1 VYYRIC
7 ILLYI
12 LDIHIHTTYGMPTRI
27 YCLCYI
33 IFRYIRTIFQQL
45 LDHKSHPPLLF
56 SSQRSPPQAR
66 QKSCGVMSSRRSI
79 LRWYTDIHGYSLC
92 DATTTYTPF
101 PFHGSD
107 AENRISVVT

>member
-1 VYYRIC
+1 
-7 ILLYI
+7 
-12 LDIHIHTTYGMPTRI
+12 
-27 YCLCYI
+27 
-33 IFRYIRTIFQQL
+33 
-45 LDHKSHPPLLF
+45 
-56 SSQRSPPQAR
+56 
-66 QKSCGVMSSRRSI
+66 MSSRRSI